1 MKVIAIFLMSM
12 FSMLSVSANEN
23 DTTDCKHWSAGLT
36 VQPGW
41 VIGAD
46 QYVRKWLRGNFAIA
60 FDAAVRYAVLPGDSD
75 AYAKDFGYP
84 ALSVG
89 LKYALNHGVTM
100 RREKDAAWGLLQPV
114 DYTSRLGNTVT
125 VYAMF
130 ERAILRTPHWQI
142 DYTLATGV
150 GYTK

>member
-1 MKVIAIFLMSM
+1 MKVMAFFLMSV
-12 FSMLSVSANEN
+12 FSVLSVSANEN

-89 LKYALNHGVTM
+89 LKYALNLSLIH
-100 RREKDAAWGLLQPV
+100 
-114 DYTSRLGNTVT
+114 
-125 VYAMF
+125 
-130 ERAILRTPHWQI
+130 I
-142 DYTLATGV
+142 
-150 GYTK
+150 